1 MIYSLLDR
9 RNSSRLKTKLSSP
22 EGTKTD
28 CVTMRPDAATL
39 WHTSSLGEFLF
50 EIVFLSRL

>member
-50 EIVFLSRL
+50 